1 MRTNEGVVVS
11 DTVTGGFSVTP
22 DSDMFTGRCAF
33 DVLSV
38 HSVLKSLTAVTRA
51 DRRLREVN
59 EVICVR
65 QSVLRQ

>member
-1 MRTNEGVVVS
+1 
-11 DTVTGGFSVTP
+11 VTGGFSVTP
-22 DSDMFTGRCAF
+22 DSDVFTGRRAF

-38 HSVLKSLTAVTRA
+38 HSVVKSLTAVTRA